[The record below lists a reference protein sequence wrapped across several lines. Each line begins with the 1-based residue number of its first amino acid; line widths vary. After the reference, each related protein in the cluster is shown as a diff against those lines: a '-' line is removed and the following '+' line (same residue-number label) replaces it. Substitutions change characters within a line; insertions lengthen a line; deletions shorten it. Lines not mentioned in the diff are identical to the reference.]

1 MYTIYTVDY
10 TLNPD
15 GIRTL
20 GPDGT
25 PDSDKVLALF
35 SSVMQEHGVR
45 VYICSSTIY
54 PTPRGLQGMMMFE
67 SPSSPDE
74 VMTAITVIS
83 ENEDA
88 GIAFHSLTDFRP
100 SRNSVIDEG
109 IRTLIEDTAPEAG
122 LLDWEKKELEDPA
135 MLWRAV
141 DSFVIDFRNY
151 VKENLSFTLTAVR
164 NI

>member
-10 TLNPD
+10 TLNPEAM
-15 GIRTL
+15 RTL
-20 GPDGT
+20 RPDGT
-25 PDSDKVLALF
+25 PDSDKALALF
-35 SSVMQEHGVR
+35 SSEMQEHGIR
-45 VYICSSTIY
+45 AYICSSTIY
-54 PTPRGLQGMMMFE
+54 PTPRGLQGLFMFK
-67 SPSSPDE
+67 SPASPDE

-100 SRNSVIDEG
+100 SRSSVIDEG
-109 IRTLIEDTAPEAG
+109 IRTLIEDTAEEAE

-135 MLWRAV
+135 MLWRTV

-151 VKENLSFTLTAVR
+151 IRENLSFTLTAVR

>member
-15 GIRTL
+15 AIRTP

-25 PDSDKVLALF
+25 PDSDKALALF
-35 SSVMQEHGVR
+35 SSVMQEHDVR

-54 PTPRGLQGMMMFE
+54 PTPRGLQGLVMFE
-67 SPSSPDE
+67 TPSSPDE

-83 ENEDA
+83 ENEDK

-109 IRTLIEDTAPEAG
+109 IRTLIEDTAPEAK

-135 MLWRAV
+135 VLWRAV
-141 DSFVIDFRNY
+141 DSFAIDFRNY
-151 VKENLSFTLTAVR
+151 IKENLSFTLTAVR

>member
-10 TLNPD
+10 TLAPEA
-15 GIRTL
+15 IRIL

-25 PDSDKVLALF
+25 PDSDKALALF
-35 SSVMQEHGVR
+35 SSVMMKHGIK

-54 PTPRGLQGMMMFE
+54 PTPRGLQGMIMFE
-67 SPSSPDE
+67 SPSSSDE
-74 VMTAITVIS
+74 VMTAITDIS
-83 ENEDA
+83 ENEDM
-88 GIAFHSLTDFRP
+88 GITFHSLTDFRP
-100 SRNSVIDEG
+100 SKNSVIDEG
-109 IRTLIEDTAPEAG
+109 IRTLIEDTAPEAK

-135 MLWRAV
+135 VLWRTV

-151 VKENLSFTLTAVR
+151 IKENLSFTLTAVR